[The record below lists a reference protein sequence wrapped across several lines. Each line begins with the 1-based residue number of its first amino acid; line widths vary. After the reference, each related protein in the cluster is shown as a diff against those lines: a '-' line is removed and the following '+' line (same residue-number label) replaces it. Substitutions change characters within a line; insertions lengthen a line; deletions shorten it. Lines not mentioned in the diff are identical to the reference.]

1 MLFSLRSTLIFFV
14 AALLATPAAACTCE
28 YPGIEDLVDQH
39 EVVFQGRVTSTEVLD
54 VDSIWT
60 WVETTFEVVRSWK
73 GPATAEVRVITYEN
87 NGANCGE
94 TFFPDTTYVIIA
106 DLSEPFA
113 PLDRLDR
120 DVLVTTDECN
130 HSFVVDDLAELLYMP
145 HLETLG
151 EQVSSDV
158 SSWSRVKSLYD

>member
-1 MLFSLRSTLIFFV
+1 MRCFLRSTLVLI
-14 AALLATPAAACTCE
+14 ALVLLSAPAAACTCAH
-28 YPGIEDLVDQH
+28 PGIVDLVEEH
-39 EVVFQGRVTSTEVLD
+39 GVVFEGRVASTRVLD

-73 GPATAEVRVITYEN
+73 GPATSEIEVVTYEN

-94 TFFPDTTYVIIA
+94 TFVPGTTYVVIA
-106 DLSEPFA
+106 DTSEPVP
-113 PLDRLDR
+113 PLDRLDY

-130 HSFVVDDLAELLYMP
+130 FSFAVDDVAELLYMP

-151 EQVSSDV
+151 EQVPSKA
-158 SSWSRVKSLYD
+158 SSWSRVKALY